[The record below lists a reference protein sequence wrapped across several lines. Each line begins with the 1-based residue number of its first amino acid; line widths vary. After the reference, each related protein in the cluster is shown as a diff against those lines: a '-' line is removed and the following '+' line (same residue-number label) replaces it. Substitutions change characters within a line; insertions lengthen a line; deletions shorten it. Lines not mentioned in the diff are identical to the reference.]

1 MKTKININKEDSV
14 TLIDIFNS
22 QVNKKIQS
30 GCTRTAGNYKTCIRK
45 LALFLEEDAATFS
58 LLDVTPKWV
67 ESWLEHL
74 TALHPAHP
82 ETVDFYFRNS
92 RAMYNLALASLKG
105 NEYGYVPFPFK
116 GVKIKKYPPSK
127 RALKAE
133 EVKTLLNPEFR
144 DKLKLP
150 QRETLDVL
158 LFILYA
164 QGLAFRDVYNL
175 RWEVVVAGRIRYAR
189 S

>member
-22 QVNKKIQS
+22 LVNKKIQS

-45 LALFLEEDAATFS
+45 LALFLKEDAATFS

-105 NEYGYVPFPFK
+105 NEYGYAPFPFK
-116 GVKIKKYPPSK
+116 GVIKKYPPSK

-133 EVKTLLNPEFR
+133 EVKKLLNPEFR
-144 DKLKLP
+144 D
-150 QRETLDVL
+150 
-158 LFILYA
+158 
-164 QGLAFRDVYNL
+164 
-175 RWEVVVAGRIRYAR
+175 
-189 S
+189 